1 MDHGPGTGWLQLV
14 LYCSAGDDTGGLI
27 DTGKER
33 RVVGQQSRQGKPGTM
48 ASPEF
53 VACLGNTGELDISGA

>member
-1 MDHGPGTGWLQLV
+1 MAQL
-14 LYCSAGDDTGGLI
+14 SSEQSKNASGEMATEMKSDG
-27 DTGKER
+27 GKER

>member
-1 MDHGPGTGWLQLV
+1 MLQEKEATEMK
-14 LYCSAGDDTGGLI
+14 SDG
-27 DTGKER
+27 GKEWKM
-33 RVVGQQSRQGKPGTM
+33 VGQQSRQGKPGTM